1 MKRNFRSEQEY
12 KMWKLK
18 KLWSNPHS
26 RTEYVCIESPI
37 TAKGFPDTIV
47 QRITKQKK
55 KYYFIE
61 FKISDEYGNIRF
73 QKTQPPYY
81 RSHKTFP
88 LLIFAFNR
96 KTGKEVH
103 FSAKCLFLESSKYYL
118 NGKLTIKV

>member
-18 KLWSNPHS
+18 KLWSNPYS

-61 FKISDEYGNIRF
+61 FKMIEI
-73 QKTQPPYY
+73 
-81 RSHKTFP
+81 
-88 LLIFAFNR
+88 
-96 KTGKEVH
+96 
-103 FSAKCLFLESSKYYL
+103 
-118 NGKLTIKV
+118 